1 MPQKLIT
8 MDLIYQ
14 NISLFKLIFHMMEQV
29 KQILANLKSIIL
41 NKKENLNKVKNFPR
55 IKNKLNLKS
64 QETKM
69 IENLNL
75 QFQKMVLNM

>member
-29 KQILANLKSIIL
+29 KPILSNLKSIIL
-41 NKKENLNKVKNFPR
+41 NKKGNLKKVKNFPS
-55 IKNKLNLKS
+55 IIVKLKNKLNLKS
-64 QETKM
+64 QEMKM

-75 QFQKMVLNM
+75 